1 MHLLWYHEKGAVMK
15 DGMEKN
21 LWKDKKV
28 CIIDD
33 DENIREIYSVK
44 FMAEEFL
51 VVSAKN
57 GQEGIDL
64 IRKER
69 PDIVLLDIQMPI
81 KDGFD
86 VLQELSTD
94 QILKKI
100 PVIILSN
107 IDDEQAFKKIGDF
120 STHFYLIKSLVTP
133 QKVVDA
139 VRETLRDTA

>member
-1 MHLLWYHEKGAVMK
+1 MK
-15 DGMEKN
+15 DTMEKN
-21 LWKDKKV
+21 LWKNKKV

-44 FMAEEFL
+44 FIAEEFL

-69 PDIVLLDIQMPI
+69 PDIILLDIQMPI

-107 IDDEQAFKKIGDF
+107 IDDEEAFKKMGDF

-133 QKVVDA
+133 QKVVDS

>member
-1 MHLLWYHEKGAVMK
+1 
-15 DGMEKN
+15 MEKN
-21 LWKDKKV
+21 LWKNKKV

-44 FMAEEFL
+44 FIAEEFL

-69 PDIVLLDIQMPI
+69 PDIILLDIQMPI

-107 IDDEQAFKKIGDF
+107 IDDEEAFKKMGDF

-133 QKVVDA
+133 QKVVDS

>member
-1 MHLLWYHEKGAVMK
+1 MK
-15 DGMEKN
+15 ETMEKN

-33 DENIREIYSVK
+33 DEDIREIYSVK
-44 FMAEEFL
+44 FMAEEF
-51 VVSAKN
+51 VVMAARN
-57 GQEGIDL
+57 GQEGLDV

-69 PDIVLLDIQMPI
+69 PDVILLDIQMPV
-81 KDGFD
+81 KDGFE
-86 VLQELSTD
+86 VLRELSTD
-94 QILKKI
+94 QVLKKI

-107 IDDEQAFKKIGDF
+107 IDDERAFKKIGDF

>member
-1 MHLLWYHEKGAVMK
+1 MK
-15 DGMEKN
+15 ETMEKN

-33 DENIREIYSVK
+33 DEDIREIYSVK
-44 FMAEEFL
+44 FMAEEF
-51 VVSAKN
+51 VVVAARN
-57 GQEGIDL
+57 GQEGLDV

-69 PDIVLLDIQMPI
+69 PDVILLDIQMPV
-81 KDGFD
+81 KDGFE
-86 VLQELSTD
+86 VLRELSTD
-94 QILKKI
+94 QVLKKI

-107 IDDEQAFKKIGDF
+107 IDDERAFKKIGDF